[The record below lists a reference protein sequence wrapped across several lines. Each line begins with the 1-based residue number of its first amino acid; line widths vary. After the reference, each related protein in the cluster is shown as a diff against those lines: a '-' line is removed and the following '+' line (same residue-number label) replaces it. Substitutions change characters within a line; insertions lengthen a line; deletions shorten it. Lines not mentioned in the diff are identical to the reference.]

1 MVMVMPAVMPIMP
14 VRFEGA
20 IAVPIGPI
28 GMAAIRRVTVAAI
41 TIAIMGPVMAIAGK
55 AAAQGQ
61 Q

>member
-1 MVMVMPAVMPIMP
+1 MMVVMVVPIMP

-28 GMAAIRRVTVAAI
+28 GMAAIGRVAIAAI
-41 TIAIMGPVMAIAGK
+41 TITVGRAVMAAAGK

>member
-1 MVMVMPAVMPIMP
+1 MMVVMVVPIMP

-28 GMAAIRRVTVAAI
+28 GMAAIRRVTVSAI
-41 TIAIMGPVMAIAGK
+41 TIAIVGPVMAAAGK

>member
-1 MVMVMPAVMPIMP
+1 MMVVMVVPIMP

-41 TIAIMGPVMAIAGK
+41 TIAIAIVGPVMAAAGK